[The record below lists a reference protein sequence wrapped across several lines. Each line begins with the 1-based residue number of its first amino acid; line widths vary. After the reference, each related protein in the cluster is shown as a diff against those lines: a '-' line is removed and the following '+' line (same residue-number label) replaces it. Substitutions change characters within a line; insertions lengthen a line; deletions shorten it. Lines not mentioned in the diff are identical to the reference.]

1 MGQGPVNQGVCPIT
15 INASGAI
22 VSYRFVGTDS
32 AQAGAAAN
40 TLGVAAY
47 DAADG
52 DDTTIDPLG
61 VVSVEAGAAVAVGDL
76 IETDASARGIT
87 RTAGPIVARS
97 LDAAAAAGDLIRCVL
112 IPN

>member
-1 MGQGPVNQGVCPIT
+1 MGLGPINQGVCPIT

-22 VSYRFVGTDS
+22 VSHRFVGTNS

-40 TLGVAAY
+40 TLGVAGY
-47 DAADG
+47 DGADG
-52 DDTTIDPLG
+52 DATTIDTLG
-61 VVSVEAGAAVAVGDL
+61 VVSVEAGAAVAIGDL
-76 IETDASARGIT
+76 IETDASGRGIT

-97 LDAAAAAGDLIRCVL
+97 LDAAAAAGDFVRCVL